1 MVDEYSTAI
10 CGGQTSEPQCY
21 KSMTVNGSHY
31 RTKQHDDRILKSTCC
46 IVTATFAQQ
55 SVASTADI
63 HPVGDELD
71 YVGYITDIICM
82 TYGHLVEFHILR
94 VQWYRP
100 VVEEDISRGV
110 QNLPFNAVQPRDE
123 SGFRVVNKSALL
135 PRYEEPFI
143 MADQVGQ
150 AILCPIELSGDWCMV
165 LPIESK
171 FSYVA
176 DLVDTRAEAGLET

>member
-1 MVDEYSTAI
+1 
-10 CGGQTSEPQCY
+10 
-21 KSMTVNGSHY
+21 
-31 RTKQHDDRILKSTCC
+31 
-46 IVTATFAQQ
+46 
-55 SVASTADI
+55 
-63 HPVGDELD
+63 
-71 YVGYITDIICM
+71 
-82 TYGHLVEFHILR
+82 
-94 VQWYRP
+94 
-100 VVEEDISRGV
+100 
-110 QNLPFNAVQPRDE
+110 
-123 SGFRVVNKSALL
+123 VVNKSALL